1 MVTPAVSPTS
11 PGPRRLLRRVSAVLL
26 LAVLGPLAVS
36 ATVSS
41 QESVPWYAASRE
53 PTGLAPD
60 PKTTHEAV
68 LQVYGARAVRW
79 RGAFSLHTWIAFKP
93 TGASAYE
100 RYDVMGF
107 GVESGQPAIRRDR
120 MGPDNYWFGNK
131 PELFLDRRGPE
142 VDALIE
148 KVRVAIKGYP
158 YPDSYRTWP
167 GPNSNTFIA
176 HIGREVPELRLIM
189 PSNAIGKDYLPNGS
203 PVAMTPSGTGA
214 QLSLLGVAGVAIGR
228 DEGLEINLLGFVLGI
243 DVMKPALKLPG
254 IGRVGFD

>member
-1 MVTPAVSPTS
+1 
-11 PGPRRLLRRVSAVLL
+11 
-26 LAVLGPLAVS
+26 VLGPLAVS
-36 ATVSS
+36 ATVNS

-93 TGASAYE
+93 TGAAAYE

-107 GVESGQPAIRRDR
+107 GVEGGQPAIRRDR

-148 KVRVAIKGYP
+148 KVRAAIKAYP

-176 HIGREVPELRLIM
+176 HIGRQVPELGLIM
-189 PSNAIGKDYLPNGS
+189 PSNAIGKDYLINGA

-214 QLSLLGVAGVAIGR
+214 QLSLLGIAGIAIGR
-228 DEGLEINLLGFVLGI
+228 DEGLEVNLLGFVLGI